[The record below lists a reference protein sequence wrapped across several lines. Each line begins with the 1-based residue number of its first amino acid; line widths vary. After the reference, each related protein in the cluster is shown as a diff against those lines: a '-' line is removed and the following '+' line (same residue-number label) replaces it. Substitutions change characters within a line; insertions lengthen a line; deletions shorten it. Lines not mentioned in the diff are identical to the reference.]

1 LHYETDDAFIEE
13 QYMRRLGCLF
23 AIGMMWLCI
32 VDCFSQGLLFYG
44 NEKRIS
50 ERATYSVL
58 REGHERTFTNAFRIS
73 FDYLVRN
80 VESPGYILY
89 LEDRDAGKTYSFT
102 YLHKPGDR
110 CSFSFNE
117 DGKRIFCTFELD
129 KEDYDHR
136 WLPVSIA
143 LDIPTDCARITIG
156 KRSKEISNLGLEPTG
171 FSPHIYFG
179 KCEYILDVASYAIR
193 NLSLTDG
200 EEIMIFPLNES
211 SGEDVHDSR
220 GHVVG
225 QVTNPVWLINQSYY
239 WKELFTDYSSTPS
252 GLNFDKTHQNILFFN
267 QDSLSA
273 FDLYTHELSKT
284 PYKTPLPVQLRL
296 GMNFLDEASRELYTY
311 EVADSHGDAMV
322 AALDLTTKEWRPAS
336 SDYLCQQL
344 HHHCGF
350 FHPGERKFFL
360 FGGYGSRRYSNT
372 FLAYDLNT
380 CRWDTLAF
388 SGDRVI
394 PRYFSGMAVSND
406 YKRVY
411 LYGGMGNEAGD
422 QNVGRNYLYD
432 LYRIDMQTRS
442 VQKLWEAKAPAVNR
456 VVPRNMILSA
466 DEKHLFLLGYP
477 EYLPNST
484 LQLYRLSV
492 RDGECE
498 AVGDSIPIVSEE
510 IATNANLYF
519 NEELNEFYC
528 SVQEFEK
535 HGQVTTRLYSLSAPP
550 VTLDDVEY
558 YSRRRN
564 ALNAGLLGA
573 VVGGVLLLAACV
585 WGIMHHKRKRDRMSA
600 ETASAGVRP
609 EEVSD
614 ISEVPAVESPEVK
627 EEEVEKEPSEW
638 EELPAVL
645 PPDKNA
651 IFLFGMF
658 TILDNAGRDITYM
671 LSPKLRTIFLYILL
685 NSVGKR
691 GVLSSDMNQIFW
703 PDKSGSNVKNLKG
716 VSMNHVRKILQDVD
730 GIELVYRNGYFC
742 MVFGEEFY
750 CDYIRLMN
758 LTSPEKKKKETPGAI
773 RAEWLEILLRG
784 KFIPAAES
792 DLFDYYKQKVETL
805 IHSLLPGQ
813 LELAYRDARFSIVIR
828 LCNILLIL
836 ALAGNGLGSHH
847 IRPTALTGKVS
858 VRMIYR
864 HHRAKVGT
872 VECTV
877 DLCCLVTVV
886 TSVRSIPVSVV
897 VDGLQPHLQP
907 IGDVRSQV
915 QVDIETAVLIVI
927 MFQCSPLVEETYR
940 TVIGG
945 LARTSVERQ
954 GVLLHQGVVFD
965 GFIYPVGVA
974 AIQIL
979 VGIGRIDEYRQIV
992 FRVGIIGIDMI
1003 HIVLIVVIASTR
1015 VAVGQIMEIGKCP
1028 RIHILRFACRRI
1040 DRPVGRERDLGFL
1053 VFTFLG
1059 GNQHDTIGCLC
1070 SVNRSR
1076 SRILQYR
1083 YAFHIGRIDHVG
1095 IHLHAIDQYQG
1106 SGRVYRCSTTNVEPV
1121 SFARRTVVGGNV
1133 QVTDHT
1139 L

>member
-1 LHYETDDAFIEE
+1 MLHYETDDAFIEE

-136 WLPVSIA
+136 WLPVSIV
-143 LDIPTDCARITIG
+143 LDIPADCARITVG

-422 QNVGRNYLYD
+422 QNIGRNYLYD

-585 WGIMHHKRKRDRMSA
+585 WGIMHHKRKRDRTSA

-614 ISEVPAVESPEVK
+614 IPEVPAVELPEVK

-784 KFIPAAES
+784 KFIPASES

-805 IHSLLPGQ
+805 IYSLLPGQ
-813 LELAYRDARFSIVIR
+813 LELAYGDARFSIVIR
-828 LCNILLIL
+828 LCNILFIADPLSDL
-836 ALAGNGLGSHH
+836 ALAYTVCALRKQNNQEEA
-847 IRPTALTGKVS
+847 IR
-858 VRMIYR
+858 
-864 HHRAKVGT
+864 
-872 VECTV
+872 
-877 DLCCLVTVV
+877 
-886 TSVRSIPVSVV
+886 
-897 VDGLQPHLQP
+897 
-907 IGDVRSQV
+907 
-915 QVDIETAVLIVI
+915 
-927 MFQCSPLVEETYR
+927 
-940 TVIGG
+940 
-945 LARTSVERQ
+945 
-954 GVLLHQGVVFD
+954 
-965 GFIYPVGVA
+965 
-974 AIQIL
+974 
-979 VGIGRIDEYRQIV
+979 
-992 FRVGIIGIDMI
+992 
-1003 HIVLIVVIASTR
+1003 
-1015 VAVGQIMEIGKCP
+1015 
-1028 RIHILRFACRRI
+1028 
-1040 DRPVGRERDLGFL
+1040 
-1053 VFTFLG
+1053 
-1059 GNQHDTIGCLC
+1059 
-1070 SVNRSR
+1070 
-1076 SRILQYR
+1076 R
-1083 YAFHIGRIDHVG
+1083 YAAFTKDYRRVMNEEYG
-1095 IHLHAIDQYQG
+1095 IA
-1106 SGRVYRCSTTNVEPV
+1106 
-1121 SFARRTVVGGNV
+1121 FADIKV
-1133 QVTDHT
+1133 
-1139 L
+1139 